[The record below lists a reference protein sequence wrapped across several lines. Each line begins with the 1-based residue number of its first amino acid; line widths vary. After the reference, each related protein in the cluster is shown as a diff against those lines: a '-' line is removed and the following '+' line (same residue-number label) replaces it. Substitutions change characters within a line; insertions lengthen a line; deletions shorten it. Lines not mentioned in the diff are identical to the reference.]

1 VTSRP
6 IRLLS
11 ASVCAAALGLAA
23 ACGGASAPAASSAAA
38 PSAAPSAAPQG
49 HDMAGMTGMES
60 MPGMSDA
67 AVQLYAVQTGTL
79 GIVVTD
85 GAGRVVYGSDK
96 DATDPPTSRCT
107 GACAQQ
113 WLPVVVA
120 QGDEPDL
127 EGVQPD
133 KVGRVTRDDG
143 SSQLTIGGWPVYVNK
158 DDTGELKKAAADA
171 DGTWFPVSPQGQKVA
186 V

>member
-1 VTSRP
+1 
-6 IRLLS
+6 
-11 ASVCAAALGLAA
+11 
-23 ACGGASAPAASSAAA
+23 
-38 PSAAPSAAPQG
+38 
-49 HDMAGMTGMES
+49 MAGMTGMES

-96 DATDPPTSRCT
+96 DATDPPTSHCT